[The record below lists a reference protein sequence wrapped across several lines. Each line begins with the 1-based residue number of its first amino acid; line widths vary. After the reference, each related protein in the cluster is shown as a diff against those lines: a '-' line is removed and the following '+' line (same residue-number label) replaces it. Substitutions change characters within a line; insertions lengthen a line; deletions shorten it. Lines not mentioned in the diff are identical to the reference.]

1 MKKINLFSMS
11 LSLLTLFFVSC
22 VGLKVPINKNKVVS
36 NVEIEFVSKNLKLKQ
51 NDVFNLSDNQLIA
64 NSSLSGGNGGNW
76 MKKLDVNYMLKACKS
91 GSFINY
97 DILIKSPKY
106 SKPYYGKI
114 AFFNVNGKESETAV
128 ARYRE
133 ITIDDT
139 YFASATRGRTALM
152 YEYAEHDFGGG
163 FMGSLDLRVPTW
175 FILMSDEPF

>member
-1 MKKINLFSMS
+1 MKKVKLASIS
-11 LSLLTLFFVSC
+11 LVLLALATVSC
-22 VGLKVPINKNKVVS
+22 TVLKTPINKNKVVS

-51 NDVFNLSDNQLIA
+51 NDVFNLSDTGLVSNKLTTGNQGIYWLQSLDINLI
-64 NSSLSGGNGGNW
+64 LKGC
-76 MKKLDVNYMLKACKS
+76 KKGYYTT
-91 GSFINY
+91 Y

-114 AFFNVNGKESETAV
+114 AFFDVSNQGTETAV

-133 ITIDDT
+133 LSVDEQ

-152 YEYAEHDFGGG
+152 YEYAEQKYLNGTK
-163 FMGSLDLRVPTW
+163 RIPTW

>member
-1 MKKINLFSMS
+1 MKTLKLFSS
-11 LSLLTLFFVSC
+11 TLFTALLLFTSC
-22 VGLKVPINKNKVVS
+22 VGLKVPVNKNKLVS

-51 NDVFNLSDNQLIA
+51 NDIFNLSDNQLLA
-64 NSSLSGGNGGNW
+64 NSSLGGGNGGNW
-76 MKKLDVNYMLKACKS
+76 LKKMDVNYILKACKS
-91 GSFINY
+91 GTFKNY

-133 ITIDDT
+133 IAIDDT

-152 YEYAEHDFGGG
+152 YEYSEHDFGIHG
-163 FMGSLDLRVPTW
+163 DLRVPTW